1 MMGDNRVEH
10 RRLNGPSPPQL
21 ADLMIVISIISII
34 VVVVGDGRLPLV
46 RLWGGVSCFLI
57 VATMARRVNRV
68 LGVRT
73 ISHALRFSLLEPG
86 LWVFVGVLRVCG

>member
-34 VVVVGDGRLPLV
+34 VVV
-46 RLWGGVSCFLI
+46 GGGGGFL
-57 VATMARRVNRV
+57 
-68 LGVRT
+68 L
-73 ISHALRFSLLEPG
+73 
-86 LWVFVGVLRVCG
+86 CGCGAV